1 MKNSFEEIIEKLKA
15 AKSAIEECNE
25 MMGIDN
31 TDDEQVLQLNDLI
44 DYYIEVNSFG
54 Y

>member
-1 MKNSFEEIIEKLKA
+1 
-15 AKSAIEECNE
+15 
-25 MMGIDN
+25 MGIDN

-54 Y
+54 YWFIQSPFV